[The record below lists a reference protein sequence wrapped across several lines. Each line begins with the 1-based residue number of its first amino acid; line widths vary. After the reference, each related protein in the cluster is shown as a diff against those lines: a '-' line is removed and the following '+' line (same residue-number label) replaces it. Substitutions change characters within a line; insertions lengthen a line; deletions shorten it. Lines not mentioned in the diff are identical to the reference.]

1 MRTDTS
7 QIALTINRA
16 KVDKNLH
23 DALECLRVLSEKYK
37 YYSEQPLDENN
48 EAKAKWILK
57 QRDFFADA
65 IQSVCA
71 LINYAHSLNQDIKR
85 KEDCI
90 SELYSHA
97 EALQSELEIVTAC
110 WRDATDTITGA
121 GENRLEFHST
131 HKLQFT
137 TKPAA

>member
-16 KVDKNLH
+16 KIDKNLH
-23 DALECLRVLSEKYK
+23 DALSCLKALSEKYK
-37 YYSEQPLDENN
+37 YYNEQPLDENN

-57 QRDFFADA
+57 QRDFYSDA

-71 LINYAHSLNQDIKR
+71 LINYAHSLNQDRAR
-85 KEDCI
+85 KEECI
-90 SELYSHA
+90 SELYTEVES
-97 EALQSELEIVTAC
+97 LKSELEIVSAC
-110 WRDATDTITGA
+110 WFEATDMIT
-121 GENRLEFHST
+121 EVEQSSLPSPSQ

-137 TKPAA
+137 TNPAA